1 MTTKF
6 YDALQL
12 DPSIL
17 KRRIAACETK
27 KEKNFYRAAMAV
39 RSALIVA
46 FAILFI
52 SLLSG
57 LFGADNTPMAVALFC
72 MLLGIRFVNFEYCAG
87 DSLAG
92 LALVAPL
99 HFAAFFALLF
109 LTSQRPEMGNGGIY
123 SFAYIY
129 LTGNPVAGEALARRG
144 LMALAGWLLCGAILL
159 AKHRGRHADTRFHH
173 LVRRFR
179 LSRPECLWRLRMAL
193 GVSLVL
199 AAGQVFGVER
209 FMWMGFAC
217 GSLQSEYPLPGS
229 AAVRFWQRIAGG
241 GGGLRRLCPALSG
254 AAGRPAP
261 AAGAPGRV
269 LHGLLHRLPLQDGDE
284 LLRRADDRRGAL
296 RPFGGGGAASGGHG
310 AGRGLRPLFRRAV
323 PPAVA
328 PPSARGGPGALNRNT
343 KGKPAHRF
351 WRCAGFWLIQ

>member
-1 MTTKF
+1 MTRKF

-92 LALVAPL
+92 LAA
-99 HFAAFFALLF
+99 
-109 LTSQRPEMGNGGIY
+109 
-123 SFAYIY
+123 
-129 LTGNPVAGEALARRG
+129 ALAI
-144 LMALAGWLLCGAILL
+144 LTLAGWLLCGAILL

-179 LSRPECLWRLRMAL
+179 LSRPECLWQLRMAL

-217 GSLQSEYPLPGS
+217 GSLLSEYPLPGS
-229 AAVRFWQRIAGG
+229 AAVRFWQRIAG
-241 GGGLRRLCPALSG
+241 A
-254 AAGRPAP
+254 AAGCAAFALLYLALPA
-261 AAGAPGRV
+261 
-269 LHGLLHRLPLQDGDE
+269 
-284 LLRRADDRRGAL
+284 
-296 RPFGGGGAASGGHG
+296 
-310 AGRGLRPLFRRAV
+310 GLRPLLGPLGGFCMGFCTDYRYKTAMNCFGALMIGAGLYGLSG
-323 PPAVA
+323 AVA
-328 PPSARGGPGALNRNT
+328 LRLADTVLGAAFGLCFAALFHRLSRRLL
-343 KGKPAHRF
+343 PA
-351 WRCAGFWLIQ
+351 ADPAL

>member
-1 MTTKF
+1 MTRKF

-27 KEKNFYRAAMAV
+27 KEKTFYRAAMAV

-92 LALVAPL
+92 LAA
-99 HFAAFFALLF
+99 
-109 LTSQRPEMGNGGIY
+109 
-123 SFAYIY
+123 
-129 LTGNPVAGEALARRG
+129 ALARRG
-144 LMALAGWLLCGAILL
+144 LMALAGWLVCGAILL

-179 LSRPECLWRLRMAL
+179 LSRPECLWQLHMAL

-209 FMWMGFAC
+209 FMRMGFAC
-217 GSLQSEYPLPGS
+217 GSLLSEYPLPGG
-229 AAVRFWQRIAGG
+229 AAVRFWQRIAG
-241 GGGLRRLCPALSG
+241 A
-254 AAGRPAP
+254 AAGC
-261 AAGAPGRV
+261 AAFA
-269 LHGLLHRLPLQDGDE
+269 LLYLALPE
-284 LLRRADDRRGAL
+284 
-296 RPFGGGGAASGGHG
+296 
-310 AGRGLRPLFRRAV
+310 GLRPLLGPLGGFCMGFCTDYRYKTAMNCFGALMIGAGLYGLSG
-323 PPAVA
+323 AVA
-328 PPSARGGPGALNRNT
+328 LRLADTVLGAAFGLCFAALFHRLSRRLLPAADPAR
-343 KGKPAHRF
+343 
-351 WRCAGFWLIQ
+351 

>member
-1 MTTKF
+1 MTRRF

-27 KEKNFYRAAMAV
+27 REKTFYRAAMAA

-52 SLLSG
+52 SLLSA

-72 MLLGIRFVNFEYCAG
+72 MLLGIRFVNFDYCIG

-92 LALVAPL
+92 LAAALAILTLAPCAAAALAPVFVAPL

-144 LMALAGWLLCGAILL
+144 LMALTGWFVCGAILL
-159 AKHRGRHADTRFHH
+159 AKHRKHHADTRFHH

-179 LSRPECLWRLRMAL
+179 LSRPECLWQLRMAL

-217 GSLQSEYPLPGS
+217 GSLLSEYPLPGG
-229 AAVRFWQRIAGG
+229 AAVRFRQRIAG
-241 GGGLRRLCPALSG
+241 A
-254 AAGRPAP
+254 AAGCAAFALLYLALPA
-261 AAGAPGRV
+261 
-269 LHGLLHRLPLQDGDE
+269 
-284 LLRRADDRRGAL
+284 
-296 RPFGGGGAASGGHG
+296 
-310 AGRGLRPLFRRAV
+310 GLRPLLGPLGGFCMGFCTDYRWKTAMNCFGALMIGAGLYGLQGAVALRLADTVLGAAFGLAFAALFRRLTLRFL
-323 PPAVA
+323 PAA
-328 PPSARGGPGALNRNT
+328 DPAL
-343 KGKPAHRF
+343 
-351 WRCAGFWLIQ
+351 

>member
-179 LSRPECLWRLRMAL
+179 LSRPECLWRLRMAP

-229 AAVRFWQRIAGG
+229 AAVRFWQRIAGAAAG
-241 GGGLRRLCPALSG
+241 CAAFALLYLALPAGLRLLLGPLGGFCMGFCTDYRYKTAMNCFGALMIGAGLYGLSG
-254 AAGRPAP
+254 AVALRLADTVLSAAFGLCFAALFHRLSRRLLP
-261 AAGAPGRV
+261 AA
-269 LHGLLHRLPLQDGDE
+269 D
-284 LLRRADDRRGAL
+284 
-296 RPFGGGGAASGGHG
+296 
-310 AGRGLRPLFRRAV
+310 
-323 PPAVA
+323 PA
-328 PPSARGGPGALNRNT
+328 R
-343 KGKPAHRF
+343 
-351 WRCAGFWLIQ
+351 

>member
-99 HFAAFFALLF
+99 HFAAFVALLF
-109 LTSQRPEMGNGGIY
+109 LTS
-123 SFAYIY
+123 
-129 LTGNPVAGEALARRG
+129 
-144 LMALAGWLLCGAILL
+144 
-159 AKHRGRHADTRFHH
+159 
-173 LVRRFR
+173 
-179 LSRPECLWRLRMAL
+179 
-193 GVSLVL
+193 
-199 AAGQVFGVER
+199 
-209 FMWMGFAC
+209 
-217 GSLQSEYPLPGS
+217 
-229 AAVRFWQRIAGG
+229 
-241 GGGLRRLCPALSG
+241 
-254 AAGRPAP
+254 
-261 AAGAPGRV
+261 
-269 LHGLLHRLPLQDGDE
+269 
-284 LLRRADDRRGAL
+284 
-296 RPFGGGGAASGGHG
+296 
-310 AGRGLRPLFRRAV
+310 
-323 PPAVA
+323 
-328 PPSARGGPGALNRNT
+328 
-343 KGKPAHRF
+343 
-351 WRCAGFWLIQ
+351 

>member
-1 MTTKF
+1 MTRKF

-27 KEKNFYRAAMAV
+27 KEKTFYRAAMAV

-52 SLLSG
+52 SLLFG

-179 LSRPECLWRLRMAL
+179 LSRPECLWQLRMAP

-217 GSLQSEYPLPGS
+217 GSLLSEYPLPGS
-229 AAVRFWQRIAGG
+229 AAVRFRQRIAG
-241 GGGLRRLCPALSG
+241 A
-254 AAGRPAP
+254 AAGCAAFALLYLALPA
-261 AAGAPGRV
+261 
-269 LHGLLHRLPLQDGDE
+269 
-284 LLRRADDRRGAL
+284 
-296 RPFGGGGAASGGHG
+296 
-310 AGRGLRPLFRRAV
+310 GLRPLLGPLGGFCMGFCTDYRYKTAMNCFGALMIGAGLYGLSG
-323 PPAVA
+323 AVA
-328 PPSARGGPGALNRNT
+328 LRLADTVLGAAFGLCFAALFHRLSRRLLPAADPAR
-343 KGKPAHRF
+343 
-351 WRCAGFWLIQ
+351 

>member
-27 KEKNFYRAAMAV
+27 KEKTFYRAAMAV

-87 DSLAG
+87 DLLAG
-92 LALVAPL
+92 LAAALAILTLAPCAAAQAGPALVAPL

-179 LSRPECLWRLRMAL
+179 LSRPECLWQLRMAL

-217 GSLQSEYPLPGS
+217 GSQLSEYPLPGS
-229 AAVRFWQRIAGG
+229 AAVRFWQRIAG
-241 GGGLRRLCPALSG
+241 A
-254 AAGRPAP
+254 AAGCAAFALLYLALPA
-261 AAGAPGRV
+261 
-269 LHGLLHRLPLQDGDE
+269 
-284 LLRRADDRRGAL
+284 
-296 RPFGGGGAASGGHG
+296 
-310 AGRGLRPLFRRAV
+310 GLRPLLGPLGGFCMGFCTDYRYKTAMNCFGALMIGAGLYGLSG
-323 PPAVA
+323 AVA
-328 PPSARGGPGALNRNT
+328 LRLADTVLGPAFGLCFAALFHRLSRRLL
-343 KGKPAHRF
+343 PA
-351 WRCAGFWLIQ
+351 ADPAL

>member
-92 LALVAPL
+92 LAAALAILTLAPCAAAQAGPALVAPL
-99 HFAAFFALLF
+99 HLAAFFALLF

-144 LMALAGWLLCGAILL
+144 RWRCVWRTRCWARPSVFVSPRCSTVCRAAFCPRRTRRSEPKHKTKTGAPLL
-159 AKHRGRHADTRFHH
+159 A
-173 LVRRFR
+173 VRRFFG
-179 LSRPECLWRLRMAL
+179 LFSEPCSRTLDYRGFLMA
-193 GVSLVL
+193 
-199 AAGQVFGVER
+199 A
-209 FMWMGFAC
+209 
-217 GSLQSEYPLPGS
+217 
-229 AAVRFWQRIAGG
+229 
-241 GGGLRRLCPALSG
+241 
-254 AAGRPAP
+254 
-261 AAGAPGRV
+261 
-269 LHGLLHRLPLQDGDE
+269 
-284 LLRRADDRRGAL
+284 
-296 RPFGGGGAASGGHG
+296 
-310 AGRGLRPLFRRAV
+310 
-323 PPAVA
+323 
-328 PPSARGGPGALNRNT
+328 
-343 KGKPAHRF
+343 
-351 WRCAGFWLIQ
+351 

>member
-229 AAVRFWQRIAGG
+229 AAVRFWQRIAGAAAG
-241 GGGLRRLCPALSG
+241 CAAFALLYLALPAGLRLLLGPLGGFCMGFCTDYRYKTAMNCFGALMIGAGLYGLSG
-254 AAGRPAP
+254 AVALRLADTVLSAAFGLCFAALFHRLSRRLLP
-261 AAGAPGRV
+261 AA
-269 LHGLLHRLPLQDGDE
+269 D
-284 LLRRADDRRGAL
+284 
-296 RPFGGGGAASGGHG
+296 
-310 AGRGLRPLFRRAV
+310 
-323 PPAVA
+323 PA
-328 PPSARGGPGALNRNT
+328 R
-343 KGKPAHRF
+343 
-351 WRCAGFWLIQ
+351 

>member
-179 LSRPECLWRLRMAL
+179 LSRPECLWQLRMAP

-229 AAVRFWQRIAGG
+229 AAVRFWQRIAG
-241 GGGLRRLCPALSG
+241 A
-254 AAGRPAP
+254 AAGCAAFALLYLALPA
-261 AAGAPGRV
+261 
-269 LHGLLHRLPLQDGDE
+269 
-284 LLRRADDRRGAL
+284 
-296 RPFGGGGAASGGHG
+296 
-310 AGRGLRPLFRRAV
+310 GLRPLLGPLGGFCMGFCTDYRYKTAMNCFGALMIGAGLYGLSG
-323 PPAVA
+323 AVA
-328 PPSARGGPGALNRNT
+328 LRLADTVLSAAFGLCFAALFHRLSRRLL
-343 KGKPAHRF
+343 PAADPAR
-351 WRCAGFWLIQ
+351 

>member
-1 MTTKF
+1 MTRKF

-27 KEKNFYRAAMAV
+27 REKNFYRVTMAV

-92 LALVAPL
+92 LVAALAILTLAPCAAAQAGPALVAPL

-144 LMALAGWLLCGAILL
+144 RWRCVW
-159 AKHRGRHADTRFHH
+159 RTRCWA
-173 LVRRFR
+173 R
-179 LSRPECLWRLRMAL
+179 
-193 GVSLVL
+193 
-199 AAGQVFGVER
+199 
-209 FMWMGFAC
+209 
-217 GSLQSEYPLPGS
+217 
-229 AAVRFWQRIAGG
+229 
-241 GGGLRRLCPALSG
+241 
-254 AAGRPAP
+254 
-261 AAGAPGRV
+261 
-269 LHGLLHRLPLQDGDE
+269 
-284 LLRRADDRRGAL
+284 
-296 RPFGGGGAASGGHG
+296 
-310 AGRGLRPLFRRAV
+310 
-323 PPAVA
+323 
-328 PPSARGGPGALNRNT
+328 PSAFVSPRCSTGCRAAFCPRRIRPVES
-343 KGKPAHRF
+343 KQKRKPAHRF
-351 WRCAGFWLIQ
+351 WRCAGFLAYSVSRALELSITGGS

>member
-229 AAVRFWQRIAGG
+229 AAVRFWQRIAG
-241 GGGLRRLCPALSG
+241 
-254 AAGRPAP
+254 AAGC
-261 AAGAPGRV
+261 AAFA
-269 LHGLLHRLPLQDGDE
+269 LLYLALPE
-284 LLRRADDRRGAL
+284 
-296 RPFGGGGAASGGHG
+296 
-310 AGRGLRPLFRRAV
+310 GLRPLLGPLGGFCMGFCTDYRYKTAMNCFGALMIGAGLYGLSG
-323 PPAVA
+323 AVA
-328 PPSARGGPGALNRNT
+328 LRLADTVLGAAFGLCFAALFHRLSRRLL
-343 KGKPAHRF
+343 PA
-351 WRCAGFWLIQ
+351 ADPAL

>member
-229 AAVRFWQRIAGG
+229 AAVRFWQRIAG
-241 GGGLRRLCPALSG
+241 
-254 AAGRPAP
+254 AAGCAAFALLYLALPA
-261 AAGAPGRV
+261 
-269 LHGLLHRLPLQDGDE
+269 
-284 LLRRADDRRGAL
+284 
-296 RPFGGGGAASGGHG
+296 
-310 AGRGLRPLFRRAV
+310 GLRPLLGPLGGFCMGFCTDYRYKTAMNCFGALMIGAGLYGLSG
-323 PPAVA
+323 AVA
-328 PPSARGGPGALNRNT
+328 LRLADTVLGAAFGLCFAALFHRLSRRLL
-343 KGKPAHRF
+343 PA
-351 WRCAGFWLIQ
+351 ADPAL

>member
-1 MTTKF
+1 MKRKF

-27 KEKNFYRAAMAV
+27 KEKTFYRAAMAV

-57 LFGADNTPMAVALFC
+57 LFGTDNTPMAVALFC

-92 LALVAPL
+92 LAAALAILTLAPCAAAQAEPALVAPL

-129 LTGNPVAGEALARRG
+129 LTGNPVAGEALARRE
-144 LMALAGWLLCGAILL
+144 LMALTGWLVCGAILL

-179 LSRPECLWRLRMAL
+179 LSRLECLWQLRMAL

-217 GSLQSEYPLPGS
+217 GSLLSEYPLPGS
-229 AAVRFWQRIAGG
+229 AAF
-241 GGGLRRLCPALSG
+241 
-254 AAGRPAP
+254 
-261 AAGAPGRV
+261 
-269 LHGLLHRLPLQDGDE
+269 
-284 LLRRADDRRGAL
+284 AL
-296 RPFGGGGAASGGHG
+296 RYLALPA
-310 AGRGLRPLFRRAV
+310 GLRPLLGPLGGFCMGFSTDYRYKTAMNCFGALMIGAGLYGLSG
-323 PPAVA
+323 AVA
-328 PPSARGGPGALNRNT
+328 LRLADTVLGAAFGLCFAALFHRLSCRLL
-343 KGKPAHRF
+343 PA
-351 WRCAGFWLIQ
+351 ADPAL

>member
-92 LALVAPL
+92 LAAALAILTLAPCAAAQAGPALVAPL

-129 LTGNPVAGEALARRG
+129 LTGNPVADEALARRG
-144 LMALAGWLLCGAILL
+144 LMALTGWLLCGAILL

-179 LSRPECLWRLRMAL
+179 LSRPECLWQLRMAP

-217 GSLQSEYPLPGS
+217 GSLLSEYPLPGS
-229 AAVRFWQRIAGG
+229 AAVRFRQRIAG
-241 GGGLRRLCPALSG
+241 A
-254 AAGRPAP
+254 AAGC
-261 AAGAPGRV
+261 AAFA
-269 LHGLLHRLPLQDGDE
+269 LLYLALPE
-284 LLRRADDRRGAL
+284 
-296 RPFGGGGAASGGHG
+296 
-310 AGRGLRPLFRRAV
+310 GLRPLLGPLGGFCMGFCTDYRYKTAMNCFGALMIGAGLYGLSG
-323 PPAVA
+323 AVA
-328 PPSARGGPGALNRNT
+328 LRLADTVLGAAFGLCFAALFHRLSRRLLPAADPAR
-343 KGKPAHRF
+343 
-351 WRCAGFWLIQ
+351 

>member
-1 MTTKF
+1 MTRKF

-27 KEKNFYRAAMAV
+27 KEKTFYRAAMAV

-92 LALVAPL
+92 PALVAPL

-144 LMALAGWLLCGAILL
+144 LMALTGWLLCGAILL

-179 LSRPECLWRLRMAL
+179 LSRPECLWQLRMAP

-217 GSLQSEYPLPGS
+217 GSLLSEYPLPGS
-229 AAVRFWQRIAGG
+229 AAVRFWQRIAG
-241 GGGLRRLCPALSG
+241 A
-254 AAGRPAP
+254 AAGC
-261 AAGAPGRV
+261 AAFA
-269 LHGLLHRLPLQDGDE
+269 LLYLALPE
-284 LLRRADDRRGAL
+284 
-296 RPFGGGGAASGGHG
+296 
-310 AGRGLRPLFRRAV
+310 GLRPLLGPLGGFCMGFCTDYRYKTAMNCFGALMIGAGLYGLSG
-323 PPAVA
+323 AVA
-328 PPSARGGPGALNRNT
+328 LRLADTVLGAAFGLCFAALFHRLSRRLL
-343 KGKPAHRF
+343 PA
-351 WRCAGFWLIQ
+351 ADPAL

>member
-27 KEKNFYRAAMAV
+27 KEKTFYRAAMAV

-92 LALVAPL
+92 LAA
-99 HFAAFFALLF
+99 
-109 LTSQRPEMGNGGIY
+109 
-123 SFAYIY
+123 
-129 LTGNPVAGEALARRG
+129 ALARRG
-144 LMALAGWLLCGAILL
+144 LMALAGWLVCGAILL

-179 LSRPECLWRLRMAL
+179 LSRPECLWQLHMAP

-217 GSLQSEYPLPGS
+217 GSLLSEYPLPGG
-229 AAVRFWQRIAGG
+229 AAVRFWQRIAG
-241 GGGLRRLCPALSG
+241 A
-254 AAGRPAP
+254 AAGC
-261 AAGAPGRV
+261 AAFA
-269 LHGLLHRLPLQDGDE
+269 LLYLALPE
-284 LLRRADDRRGAL
+284 
-296 RPFGGGGAASGGHG
+296 
-310 AGRGLRPLFRRAV
+310 GLRPLLGPLGGFCMGFCTDYRYKTAMNCFGALMIGAGLYGLSG
-323 PPAVA
+323 AVA
-328 PPSARGGPGALNRNT
+328 LRLADTVLGAAFGLCFAALFHRLSRRLL
-343 KGKPAHRF
+343 PA
-351 WRCAGFWLIQ
+351 ADPAL

>member
-1 MTTKF
+1 MTRKF

-27 KEKNFYRAAMAV
+27 KEKTFYRAAMAV

-229 AAVRFWQRIAGG
+229 AAVRFWQRIAG
-241 GGGLRRLCPALSG
+241 A
-254 AAGRPAP
+254 AAGCAAFALLYLALPA
-261 AAGAPGRV
+261 
-269 LHGLLHRLPLQDGDE
+269 
-284 LLRRADDRRGAL
+284 
-296 RPFGGGGAASGGHG
+296 
-310 AGRGLRPLFRRAV
+310 GLRPLLGPLGGFCMGFCTDYRYKTAMNCFGALMIGAGLYGLSG
-323 PPAVA
+323 AVA
-328 PPSARGGPGALNRNT
+328 LRLADTVLSAAFGLCFAALFHRLSRRLL
-343 KGKPAHRF
+343 PA
-351 WRCAGFWLIQ
+351 ADPAL

>member
-179 LSRPECLWRLRMAL
+179 LSRPECLWQLRMAL

-199 AAGQVFGVER
+199 AVGQVFGVER

-217 GSLQSEYPLPGS
+217 GSLLSEYPLPGS
-229 AAVRFWQRIAGG
+229 AAVRFWQRIAG
-241 GGGLRRLCPALSG
+241 A
-254 AAGRPAP
+254 AAGCAAFALLYLALPA
-261 AAGAPGRV
+261 
-269 LHGLLHRLPLQDGDE
+269 
-284 LLRRADDRRGAL
+284 
-296 RPFGGGGAASGGHG
+296 
-310 AGRGLRPLFRRAV
+310 GLRPLLGPLGGFCMGFCTDYRYKTAMNCFGALMIGAGLYGLSG
-323 PPAVA
+323 AVA
-328 PPSARGGPGALNRNT
+328 LRLADTVLGAAFGLCFAALFHRLSRRLL
-343 KGKPAHRF
+343 PA
-351 WRCAGFWLIQ
+351 ADPAL

>member
-27 KEKNFYRAAMAV
+27 KEKTFYRAAMAV

-52 SLLSG
+52 GLLSG
-57 LFGADNTPMAVALFC
+57 LFGTDNTPMAVALFC

-92 LALVAPL
+92 LAAALAILTLAPCAAAQAGPALVAPL

-144 LMALAGWLLCGAILL
+144 LMALAGWLLYGAILL

-179 LSRPECLWRLRMAL
+179 LSRPECLWQLRMAL

-217 GSLQSEYPLPGS
+217 GSLLSEYPLPGS
-229 AAVRFWQRIAGG
+229 TAVRFWQRIAG
-241 GGGLRRLCPALSG
+241 A
-254 AAGRPAP
+254 AAGCAAFALLYLARPSAFVSP
-261 AAGAPGRV
+261 RCSTGYRAAFCPRRTQPSEPKHKTKTGAPLLAVRRFF
-269 LHGLLHRLPLQDGDE
+269 GLFSEPCSRTLDY
-284 LLRRADDRRGAL
+284 RGFL
-296 RPFGGGGAASGGHG
+296 MAA
-310 AGRGLRPLFRRAV
+310 
-323 PPAVA
+323 
-328 PPSARGGPGALNRNT
+328 
-343 KGKPAHRF
+343 
-351 WRCAGFWLIQ
+351 

>member
-27 KEKNFYRAAMAV
+27 REKNFYRAAMAV

-92 LALVAPL
+92 LA
-99 HFAAFFALLF
+99 
-109 LTSQRPEMGNGGIY
+109 S
-123 SFAYIY
+123 
-129 LTGNPVAGEALARRG
+129 ALAI
-144 LMALAGWLLCGAILL
+144 LALAGWLLCGAVLL

-179 LSRPECLWRLRMAL
+179 LSRPECLWQLRMAP

-217 GSLQSEYPLPGS
+217 GSPLSEYPLPGS
-229 AAVRFWQRIAGG
+229 AAVRFWQRIAG
-241 GGGLRRLCPALSG
+241 A
-254 AAGRPAP
+254 AAGCAAFALLYLALPA
-261 AAGAPGRV
+261 
-269 LHGLLHRLPLQDGDE
+269 
-284 LLRRADDRRGAL
+284 
-296 RPFGGGGAASGGHG
+296 
-310 AGRGLRPLFRRAV
+310 GLRPLLGPLGGFCMGFCTDYRYKTAMNCFGALMIGAGLYGLSG
-323 PPAVA
+323 AVA
-328 PPSARGGPGALNRNT
+328 LRLADTVLGAAFGLCFAALFHRLSRRLL
-343 KGKPAHRF
+343 PA
-351 WRCAGFWLIQ
+351 ADPAL

>member
-92 LALVAPL
+92 LAA
-99 HFAAFFALLF
+99 
-109 LTSQRPEMGNGGIY
+109 
-123 SFAYIY
+123 
-129 LTGNPVAGEALARRG
+129 ALAI
-144 LMALAGWLLCGAILL
+144 LTLAGWLLCGAVLL
-159 AKHRGRHADTRFHH
+159 AKHRGRHVDTRFHH

-179 LSRPECLWRLRMAL
+179 LSRPECMWQLRMAL

-217 GSLQSEYPLPGS
+217 GSLLSEYPLPGS
-229 AAVRFWQRIAGG
+229 AAVRFWQRIAG
-241 GGGLRRLCPALSG
+241 A
-254 AAGRPAP
+254 AAGCAAFALLYLALPA
-261 AAGAPGRV
+261 
-269 LHGLLHRLPLQDGDE
+269 
-284 LLRRADDRRGAL
+284 
-296 RPFGGGGAASGGHG
+296 
-310 AGRGLRPLFRRAV
+310 GLRPLLGPLGGFCMGFCTDYRYKTAMNCFGALMIGAGLYGLSG
-323 PPAVA
+323 AVA
-328 PPSARGGPGALNRNT
+328 LRLADTVLGAAFGLCFAALFHRLSRRLLPAADPAR
-343 KGKPAHRF
+343 
-351 WRCAGFWLIQ
+351 

>member
-1 MTTKF
+1 MTRKF

-17 KRRIAACETK
+17 KRRIAAFETK

-52 SLLSG
+52 SLLFG

-229 AAVRFWQRIAGG
+229 AAVRFWQRIAG
-241 GGGLRRLCPALSG
+241 A
-254 AAGRPAP
+254 AAGCAAFALLYLALPA
-261 AAGAPGRV
+261 
-269 LHGLLHRLPLQDGDE
+269 
-284 LLRRADDRRGAL
+284 
-296 RPFGGGGAASGGHG
+296 
-310 AGRGLRPLFRRAV
+310 GLRPLLGPLGGFCMGFCTDYRYKTAMNCFGALMIGAGLYGLSG
-323 PPAVA
+323 AVA
-328 PPSARGGPGALNRNT
+328 LRLADTVLSAAFGLCFAALFHRLSRRLL
-343 KGKPAHRF
+343 PAADPAR
-351 WRCAGFWLIQ
+351 